1 MNVLALDAATEIL
14 SVALWTADALIYTE
28 IDGGLKHS
36 ERLLEM
42 VAATLGAGGLP
53 ANELTLVACMEG
65 PGSFTGLRIGY
76 AAAKGFSVSL
86 GIPLLAIPTLDCM
99 AAAHAAWPG
108 TVVPCIDAKKN
119 CFFSALY
126 RQALVSGAY
135 LDADPATIAALLPRD
150 EPILITGIHAPQ
162 AFAGLSLIAADCD
175 LRLDPCP
182 RRGHA
187 RELLSLAVRRFETS
201 TAGDPDS
208 AGPLYIRRS
217 DAELVR
223 EGKESHG

>member
-1 MNVLALDAATEIL
+1 VNALALDAATEIL
-14 SVALWTADALIYTE
+14 SVALLTADGLIYAE

-42 VAATLGAGGLP
+42 VDATLKTAGLP
-53 ANELTLVACMEG
+53 AKELTFVACMAG
-65 PGSFTGLRIGY
+65 PGSFTGLRIGF
-76 AAAKGFSVSL
+76 AAAKGFSVGL
-86 GIPLLAIPTLDCM
+86 GIPLLAMPTLDCM

-119 CFFSALY
+119 CFFTALY
-126 RQALVSGAY
+126 RRAQLAGAY
-135 LDADPATIAALLPRD
+135 LDADLITLGALLPRD
-150 EPILITGIHAPQ
+150 EPSLLTGIDAPR
-162 AFAGLSLIAADCD
+162 AYAGLAADHD
-175 LRLDPCP
+175 VRLDPYP

-187 RELLSLAVRRFETS
+187 RELLSLAMRRYETD
-201 TAGDPDS
+201 AVGDADS

-223 EGKESHG
+223 EAMHGQP